1 MTRFSRFRRSYER
14 RRDDERGATLIIV
27 GICATLF
34 IWAGAFSIDLGI
46 ETVGNRQLQAVA
58 DAGALDAARYIDV
71 TSPTPPSLTQ
81 VAQNAAA
88 DNGDSGATT
97 TATLGYWTGTQFE
110 TQAAHCSQTTP
121 SALPICNAVSVTAT
135 QPVPELFHG
144 GNAALSRTSIAAIN
158 LPGGLGGAGDAT
170 FGIGSYLAS
179 YNTQQTAVLN
189 VLLGSLGTSA
199 NLTAVGYGGLAS
211 TNVTL
216 LQLIGASAGTLTAS
230 NVLTT
235 SLTGAQWVTLFDN
248 VTGSTYLGSSFLG
261 STITGGT
268 SASLCQLVSVN
279 GSTCANGVLAP
290 YALSA
295 SINVLQTLITEA
307 ELANGSSALNVTSAL
322 SLPNVVSS
330 SLYISLTQVAQ
341 IRTGGVGTVAT
352 TSQVSVDLKLTLGL
366 GLGVLDIPISGATGT
381 GTLTAVKCTNNS
393 WTQVQINA
401 NTTAAS
407 GTVTVLGSTLAT
419 VSVSGASLT
428 LLTYIPANVPP
439 TASTLSADTNPV
451 TVGTTSPSISFGTV
465 NNGILSLAQELVV
478 DPLLSTLTS
487 SLGYVLQPLGVA
499 VAGAEVSTY
508 AASCT
513 NAQLVS

>member
-1 MTRFSRFRRSYER
+1 
-14 RRDDERGATLIIV
+14 
-27 GICATLF
+27 
-34 IWAGAFSIDLGI
+34 
-46 ETVGNRQLQAVA
+46 
-58 DAGALDAARYIDV
+58 
-71 TSPTPPSLTQ
+71 
-81 VAQNAAA
+81 
-88 DNGDSGATT
+88 
-97 TATLGYWTGTQFE
+97 
-110 TQAAHCSQTTP
+110 
-121 SALPICNAVSVTAT
+121 
-135 QPVPELFHG
+135 
-144 GNAALSRTSIAAIN
+144 
-158 LPGGLGGAGDAT
+158 
-170 FGIGSYLAS
+170 
-179 YNTQQTAVLN
+179 
-189 VLLGSLGTSA
+189 
-199 NLTAVGYGGLAS
+199 
-211 TNVTL
+211 
-216 LQLIGASAGTLTAS
+216 
-230 NVLTT
+230 
-235 SLTGAQWVTLFDN
+235 
-248 VTGSTYLGSSFLG
+248 
-261 STITGGT
+261 
-268 SASLCQLVSVN
+268 VN

-499 VAGAEVSTY
+499 VAGAQVSTY